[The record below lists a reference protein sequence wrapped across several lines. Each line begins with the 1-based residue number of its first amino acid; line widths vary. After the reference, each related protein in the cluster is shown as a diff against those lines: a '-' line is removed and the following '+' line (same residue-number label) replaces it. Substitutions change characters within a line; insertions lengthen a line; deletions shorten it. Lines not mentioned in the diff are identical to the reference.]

1 VKKADLDLKV
11 KVDDEELRDAID
23 LIREHNVDRPNIV
36 FKDNDSV
43 MVTINYWN
51 SEQKEEEVR

>member
-1 VKKADLDLKV
+1 MKKADLDLKV
-11 KVDDEELRDAID
+11 KVDDEELRDTID

-51 SEQKEEEVR
+51 SESKEEVE